1 MLLFGSIVAKRV
13 SLWYSGHM
21 DLAKKLGKYADKH
34 AFFYVTLDPER
45 ATGLE
50 DIMPNYMIICP
61 YASGLTKK
69 LQKNGVNIVVLEE
82 NMSAKKVKKA
92 VARGTYGMLQNKF
105 VQVLINKTC
114 TNLTSAHIMVLK
126 NSELIEGL
134 CKKQGWR
141 LLAPKASI
149 AEKFENKISQYKLLK
164 NTLPY
169 PKSSLITPEKF
180 EFHEPVVLQ
189 FNRGHSGNSTFF
201 IESQKDIE
209 NLYKLFPK
217 REARVSEYIKGKTYT
232 LNCLLL
238 NSGDVL
244 TGSLSEQI
252 TGLRIATNNPHT
264 TVGNDFASP
273 GTLYMAQV
281 RGIQKIALNS
291 GHVMHKKG
299 YRGLFGI
306 DVIIEED
313 SGKIY
318 FIELNTH
325 QPASVSFEA
334 KLHRNIGKTPLLAYF
349 ILDNLG
355 KAKPVK
361 KDLPP
366 LILPTKAKQIIYRN
380 KTNKTLTNTEARKK
394 YKNKGLMSRM
404 KLINPN
410 EEVYRRQ
417 TIS

>member
-50 DIMPNYMIICP
+50 DILPNYMIICP
-61 YASGLTKK
+61 YTSDLTKK
-69 LQKNGVNIVVLEE
+69 LQKDCVNIAVLEE
-82 NMSAKKVKKA
+82 NMHAKKLKEA
-92 VARGTYGMLQNKF
+92 VARGTYGMLQSKF

-217 REARVSEYIKGKTYT
+217 REERVSEYIKGKTYT

-264 TVGNDFASP
+264 TVGNDFISP
-273 GTLYMAQV
+273 RTLYMAQV

-394 YKNKGLMSRM
+394 YKNKGLISRM

>member
-1 MLLFGSIVAKRV
+1 
-13 SLWYSGHM
+13 M

-50 DIMPNYMIICP
+50 DILPNYTIVCP
-61 YASGLTKK
+61 YTSDLTKK
-69 LQKNGVNIVVLEE
+69 LQKDGVNIAVLEE
-82 NMSAKKVKKA
+82 NMPAKKIKET
-92 VARGTYGMLQNKF
+92 VARGTYGMLQSKF
-105 VQVLINKTC
+105 VQALINATC

-141 LLAPKASI
+141 LLAPKASV

-164 NTLPY
+164 NILPY

-189 FNRGHSGNSTFF
+189 FNRGHSGNNTFF
-201 IESQKDIE
+201 IESQKDIK

-238 NSGDVL
+238 NGGDVL

-264 TVGNDFASP
+264 TVGNDFTSP
-273 GTLYMAQV
+273 RTLHGAQL
-281 RGIQKIALNS
+281 RSIQKIVQNS

-306 DVIIEED
+306 DVIIEEE

-334 KLHRNIGKTPLLAYF
+334 KVHRNIGKTPLLAYF

-380 KTNKTLTNTEARKK
+380 KTNKALTNTEARKK
-394 YKNKGLMSRM
+394 YKNKGFMSRM

-410 EEVYRRQ
+410 EEIYRRQ